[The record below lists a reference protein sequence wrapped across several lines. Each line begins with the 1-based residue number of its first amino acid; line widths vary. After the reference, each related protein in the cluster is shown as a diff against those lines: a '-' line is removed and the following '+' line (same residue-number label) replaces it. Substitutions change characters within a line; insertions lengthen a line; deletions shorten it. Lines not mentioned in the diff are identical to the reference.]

1 MKSPSRKFRRTI
13 KRLQS
18 RVASCRKTIERL
30 WKQQRELPPSIA
42 KALGVVRPFV
52 TEEVFS
58 LLCAHVRVMNRG
70 QGKRL
75 PAWLKKFALHLNFR
89 GPRAYRFLAPIF
101 CLPMQRSLRH
111 WLGNIRMSPGVIP
124 GVIECVSACMQ
135 IWDKRDRVCS
145 LIFGEVI
152 LKKLSYDVTQ
162 DLVQGFADDGT
173 ARTPDI
179 ADRAMVVLLA
189 GVPRRWVQPI
199 AFTIGHVSTPGSV
212 TKDLL
217 A

>member
-1 MKSPSRKFRRTI
+1 MKSPSWKFRRTI

-18 RVASCRKTIERL
+18 RVASCRKTTERL
-30 WKQQRELPPSIA
+30 RKQQRELPPSIA

-52 TEEVFS
+52 TEEVFN

-70 QGKRL
+70 QGKRF

-101 CLPMQRSLRH
+101 CLPTQRPLRR

-145 LIFGEVI
+145 LIFDEVI
-152 LKKLSYDVTQ
+152 LKNNLSYDVTQ

-173 ARTPDI
+173 ARAPDI
-179 ADRAMVVLLA
+179 ADRMCVLSYSLFRC
-189 GVPRRWVQPI
+189 G
-199 AFTIGHVSTPGSV
+199 GY
-212 TKDLL
+212 
-217 A
+217 